1 MPISV
6 EKTSAAGTAYTDIR
20 VGEGHAI
27 HQATLDVAAL
37 TADADGYLPP
47 GQPILE
53 SGAPL
58 AEGADTAEVAYAVI
72 GPEAV
77 EAGDANHFGNVIL
90 DGALNQDAI
99 EDNLGRAL
107 TANETGGIT
116 DGGFKLV

>member
-6 EKTSAAGTAYTDIR
+6 DRTAGGTGYVDIR
-20 VGEGHAI
+20 VGEGHGI

-37 TADADGYLPP
+37 TADAEGYYPP

-53 SGAPL
+53 SGAPVTQ
-58 AEGADTAEVAYAVI
+58 GVDTAEVAYAVI

-77 EAGDANHFGNVIL
+77 EEGGANHPGNVL
-90 DGALNQDAI
+90 LNGPLNRDAI

-107 TANETGGIT
+107 TANEVSALS
-116 DGGFKLV
+116 DGPFQLV